1 MRLACTVLLWIAGVC
16 QNIFGASF
24 NPKIIDSGVVRIEI
38 TLVSGNVITG
48 TGILVN
54 RQGYV
59 LTNFHVIKQL
69 IGAKDAQS
77 IVYDGTTKNILKKH
91 FSIVW
96 HTRQQDIALLKV
108 SDIDSKRHPLIFT
121 DSENSAITK
130 GIRVWS
136 LGFSAASD
144 IGGHKLLMPP
154 LKDGV
159 ISIKREMTLSDTGL
173 VTKMY
178 ETNATINSGNSGGP
192 LLDNCGFVIGMNQS
206 RPVSATAQ
214 GTFWSIRSVELIKAL
229 KKNKVKFYYNKTPCQ
244 TKAVVLPLDLKSKQ
258 WRLFTLLLAISL
270 VLVLGIV
277 FWWKFKTAPS
287 HEGVSQYV
295 RRELSRVLK
304 YRQSGQSGQ
313 SKVGFNVSNNIDST
327 RYHAQDPLLGIL
339 IGRGKMKGLQQTI
352 HGKSILV
359 GRGRDVECRIKDE
372 RVGRHHLRVGWNNEQ
387 CTFFIEDLGSV
398 NGSWLSPEHKLEAY
412 KPYYLQAGIE
422 FYIADSEITLVIELP
437 EPETV
442 TSPTSIHQN
451 SDKADS

>member
-16 QNIFGASF
+16 QSVFGASF

-38 TLVSGNVITG
+38 TLSSGNVITG
-48 TGILVN
+48 TGILIN

-69 IGAKDAQS
+69 IGAKDAKS
-77 IVYDGTTKNILKKH
+77 IVYDGTTKNILKKN
-91 FSIVW
+91 FRIVW
-96 HTRQQDIALLKV
+96 HTREQDIALLKV
-108 SDIDSKRHPLIFT
+108 SNIDVERHPLIFT
-121 DSENSAITK
+121 DSENIAITK

-159 ISIKREMTLSDTGL
+159 ISIKREMTLSDTSL

-206 RPVSATAQ
+206 RPVSTYAQ
-214 GTFWSIRSVELIKAL
+214 GTFWSIRSIELVKAL
-229 KKNKVKFYYNKTPCQ
+229 KKNKVKFYYNKSPCQ
-244 TKAVVLPLDLKSKQ
+244 TKAIVLPLELKPNQ
-258 WRLFTLLLAISL
+258 WRLFTLLLSISL
-270 VLVLGIV
+270 VLLLGLI

-304 YRQSGQSGQ
+304 HRQRSGQ
-313 SKVGFNVSNNIDST
+313 SKTGFNVSSNIDSIT
-327 RYHAQDPLLGIL
+327 TQAQAPVLGIL

-352 HGKSILV
+352 HDKSILV

-387 CTFFIEDLGSV
+387 CTFFVEDLGSV
-398 NGSWLSPEHKLEAY
+398 NGSWLSPEHKLEEY

-422 FYIADSEITLVIELP
+422 FYIADPEITLVIELP
-437 EPETV
+437 EPETI
-442 TSPTSIHQN
+442 TSPTSVPHA